1 MTIRERLRSLN
12 DLELGAL
19 AYQALGET
27 KLPPTQTK
35 IDMFITDTTECELG
49 EEAIK
54 IALSACLLTHHYPMR
69 QVAQL
74 GADVRRF
81 GLDNTAA
88 LMQSCS
94 DTIAALNT
102 DRKLW
107 REFAVVVSRTITA
120 EQAASMDDITLRCRA
135 LDREMEYV
143 SATSGEA
150 ALAGGDR
157 VKWQARAEFAEHFMD
172 ELCAALGAP
181 RDLHRACTMA
191 RRAAGSVAPAP
202 LVNGCRVY
210 VMRGPAAGKTGV
222 LLDVNSHGTAHL
234 IFDDGA
240 IVQGT
245 IKITDLRHE

>member
-35 IDMFITDTTECELG
+35 IDMFVTDTTESELG
-49 EEAIK
+49 EEATK

-74 GADVRRF
+74 GADVRRL

-88 LMQSCS
+88 LQSCS
-94 DTIAALNT
+94 DTIAAFNV

-120 EQAASMDDITLRCRA
+120 EQAAAMDDITLRCRA

-150 ALAGGDR
+150 ALAAGDR

-181 RDLHRACTMA
+181 RDLQRACTLA

-202 LVNGCRVY
+202 LVKGCRVY

-222 LLDVNSHGTAHL
+222 LLDVNSHGTTHM

>member
-35 IDMFITDTTECELG
+35 IDMFVTDITESELG

-74 GADVRRF
+74 GADVRRL
-81 GLDNTAA
+81 GLDDTAEMRRSLREA
-88 LMQSCS
+88 L
-94 DTIAALNT
+94 AEYNA
-102 DRKLW
+102 DRKTW

-120 EQAASMDDITLRCRA
+120 EQAATMDDCVLRTRA

-157 VKWQARAEFAEHFMD
+157 VKWQARAEFAEQI
-172 ELCAALGAP
+172 EIRAAALG
-181 RDLHRACTMA
+181 R
-191 RRAAGSVAPAP
+191 
-202 LVNGCRVY
+202 
-210 VMRGPAAGKTGV
+210 
-222 LLDVNSHGTAHL
+222 
-234 IFDDGA
+234 
-240 IVQGT
+240 
-245 IKITDLRHE
+245 

>member
-1 MTIRERLRSLN
+1 MTIRERLCSLN

-35 IDMFITDTTECELG
+35 VDMFITDTTECELG

-74 GADVRRF
+74 GADVRRL
-81 GLDNTAA
+81 GLDDTAA
-88 LMQSCS
+88 LMQE
-94 DTIAALNT
+94 
-102 DRKLW
+102 RKHW
-107 REFAVVVSRTITA
+107 RHFAVVVSRTITA
-120 EQAASMDDITLRCRA
+120 EQAADMEDCVLRTRA

-150 ALAGGDR
+150 ALAAGDR

-191 RRAAGSVAPAP
+191 RRAAGSVTPAP

-222 LLDVNSHGTAHL
+222 LLDVNSHGTAHM